1 MKRLLFFVTL
11 TLCFSMTKAQ
21 IEVHLPNDPNFSM
34 KCKTGQILKYTITSK
49 KETYTVTVNGI
60 KGDKE
65 NIKKIEIPA
74 TVNYRNIDYNVTAIN
89 NEAFADI
96 STMTSVTIPQ
106 SIKTIGAKAFIGC
119 TSLKTIKIGGIIEY
133 CGENAFSET
142 AISKPIYTGKTL
154 VYYPANQKAF
164 KINEGTETILEY
176 AFSDCKELTS
186 IVIPSSVRKL
196 SINSFANCNNLENI
210 VVAEGNKTFDSRN
223 NCNAIIL
230 TSEDKII
237 RGCKNSSIPDGIK
250 TIGRLSFANTNL
262 SQIEIPNSVTAIEDS
277 AFYNCELSSITI
289 PESVKKIG
297 ANAFVKNKKLAVV
310 NFNAIDCDTM
320 EEKFPAFEQCMSL
333 TSVNFGDNVK
343 IIPAYS
349 FKGCTEI
356 RYATLSNSVKKI
368 GKKAF
373 SECKMLSYL
382 ELPNSVEKVDD
393 SCFYESGISEP
404 VHSEILFAYFPPNY
418 DTEYSIPEGIK
429 TIAQKSFHYARNLK
443 SVAIPNSVTKI
454 EELAF
459 AECTGLE
466 TVVMSTNI
474 ETIEPKSFWYCP
486 KLKEITLPNTLK
498 CIENEL
504 FMGDQGLESIVIPNS
519 VIEIKKHSFYDSGL
533 KTVTLP
539 KSINSIYKTAFKEC
553 PNLKYI
559 YIPKGT
565 TEQFKRLLEPEY
577 HSKLK
582 EE

>member
-154 VYYPANQKAF
+154 VYYPANQKTF

-176 AFSDCKELTS
+176 AFCDCKEMTS

-196 SINSFANCNNLENI
+196 FINSFANCNNLENL

-277 AFYNCELSSITI
+277 AFYNNDLTTITI
-289 PESVKKIG
+289 PESIKKIG

-343 IIPAYS
+343 VIPAYS
-349 FKGCTEI
+349 FKGCAGLK
-356 RYATLSNSVKKI
+356 YANLSNSVEKI
-368 GKKAF
+368 CRQAF
-373 SECKMLSYL
+373 EGCTSLSFIEIPL
-382 ELPNSVEKVDD
+382 TVKEIEIQA
-393 SCFYESGISEP
+393 FYNTGIYEP
-404 VHSEILFAYFPPNY
+404 IYNDNMFIYYAGNDE
-418 DTEYSIPEGIK
+418 EYKIPEGIK
-429 TIAQKSFHYARNLK
+429 IISGYAFYENKTLKTIT
-443 SVAIPNSVTKI
+443 IPNSVVKI
-454 EELAF
+454 DDYAF
-459 AECTGLE
+459 NEAKMLE
-466 TVVMSTNI
+466 QI
-474 ETIEPKSFWYCP
+474 TIPSSVKEIGQNAFMYCS
-486 KLKEITLPNTLK
+486 KLKYVSLPNTITTIKKETFMGCSELVSITLPNSIEQIEPNIFYWCDKIESITLQNIVK
-498 CIENEL
+498 NIAKYGFNGNEL
-504 FMGDQGLESIVIPNS
+504 
-519 VIEIKKHSFYDSGL
+519 
-533 KTVTLP
+533 KT
-539 KSINSIYKTAFKEC
+539 
-553 PNLKYI
+553 I

-565 TEQFKRLLEPEY
+565 TEQYKKILDPEY

-582 EE
+582 EK